1 MIEEVIKDIR
11 HAEDEADAISFK
23 GVQDSKAIVLEAE
36 MKAEKM
42 RKDVVLEC
50 REELKSVCAEAEI
63 KAQKQRESII
73 GEGKIFADS
82 LQNNMKKQSEK
93 IAEFICDSFV
103 KKF

>member
-50 REELKSVCAEAEI
+50 KEELKSVCAEAEI

-73 GEGKIFADS
+73 GEGEIFADS

>member
-50 REELKSVCAEAEI
+50 KEELKSVCAEAEI

-93 IAEFICDSFV
+93 IAGFICDSFV

>member
-11 HAEDEADAISFK
+11 HAEDEADAITFK

-50 REELKSVCAEAEI
+50 KEELKSVCADAEK
-63 KAQKQRESII
+63 KAEKQRETII
-73 GEGKIFADS
+73 SEGKVFADS
-82 LQNNMKKQSEK
+82 LADNMKAQSEK
-93 IAEFICDSFV
+93 IASYICDSFV

>member
-50 REELKSVCAEAEI
+50 KEELKSVCAEAEI

>member
-50 REELKSVCAEAEI
+50 KEELKSVCAEAEI

-93 IAEFICDSFV
+93 IAEFICDFFV